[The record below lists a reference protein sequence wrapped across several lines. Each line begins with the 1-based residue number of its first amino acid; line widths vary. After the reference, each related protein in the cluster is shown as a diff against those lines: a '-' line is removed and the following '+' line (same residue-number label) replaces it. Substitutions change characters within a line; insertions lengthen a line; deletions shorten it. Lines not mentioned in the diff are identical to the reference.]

1 MNINDRPQ
9 WTQIPD
15 QQIFENDTLQ
25 FDIGTFV
32 TDLDDT
38 LLTFNTEIA
47 ESWTL
52 INGSWTNT
60 TGENFT
66 IIPPEYTSPDLG
78 DTLII

>member
-1 MNINDRPQ
+1 MWI
-9 WTQIPD
+9 QIPD

-60 TGENFT
+60 TGENITAVSYTHLTLPT
-66 IIPPEYTSPDLG
+66 IL
-78 DTLII
+78 LV